1 MMMEHFSIS
10 NDGPHGTIILV
21 EDGAVIELSSTL
33 HIDGVG
39 RWGWSVCDGDVVIRE
54 VSTRGRFGLHEL
66 TLNGD
71 ATVIHYRIDERGRVA
86 SLRVYHST
94 LDV

>member
-1 MMMEHFSIS
+1 MMRAHFSIE

-33 HIDGVG
+33 HIDELG
-39 RWGWSVCDGDVVIRE
+39 RWGWSVCEGDVVIRE
-54 VSTRGRFGLHEL
+54 VSIRGRFGLHEL